1 VSKRFVLAQ
10 LDVPLI
16 VAPMAGGPST
26 PELAAAITNGGGK
39 GDIAGGLLPKHGMA
53 LWAGTCFRQARNGS
67 VAEIV
72 RCPA

>member
-26 PELAAAITNGGGK
+26 PELAAATTNGGGM
-39 GDIAGGLLPKHGMA
+39 GYIAGGLLPEHGMA
-53 LWAGTCFRQARNGS
+53 LWAGTSFRQAHNGS

-72 RCPA
+72 RSLT